1 MVAMPPLRGRVAV
14 VSRRGELGVRELG
27 WLRARPAPFINAA
40 NAQLATAL
48 LCEVSTGTAGTWM
61 EVISSTS
68 FCIPSARRRYADCH
82 GRLRKGMRQLGKFG
96 ILARMHYGVLLGRVL
111 DAVCEDRQA
120 IGDTLDQKLKSLADK
135 RDIPEKLV
143 KVAAGMRKLRNIGAH
158 ADLGELTEAELPV
171 LDDLT
176 RAILE
181 YVYAAPLLA
190 TEAEERFTRLKRK
203 NAPRKSSQRR
213 TKTTVPLPP
222 AP

>member
-1 MVAMPPLRGRVAV
+1 LRCYNWHSGYMDGSDIEYVVLYPVGEKALRGLPLKIEEGYAAARK
-14 VSRRGELGVRELG
+14 VRN
-27 WLRARPAPFINAA
+27 ISA
-40 NAQLATAL
+40 NA
-48 LCEVSTGTAGTWM
+48 
-61 EVISSTS
+61 
-68 FCIPSARRRYADCH
+68 
-82 GRLRKGMRQLGKFG
+82 
-96 ILARMHYGVLLGRVL
+96 YGVLLGRVL
-111 DAVCEDRQA
+111 DSVCEDRQA

-135 RDIPEKLV
+135 GDIPEKLV

-203 NAPRKSSQRR
+203 TGQKKPTQRR
-213 TKTTVPLPP
+213 TKTNVSSMPP